1 MNEDELYQKLV
12 ILLKLFKNRPYHLAK
27 YLIDNSAF
35 NKSFLNKI
43 SKSSKLDEIFEDE
56 KFENFLPIYFSNISQ
71 MEEFYESL
79 LEEIREISKKSE
91 IDMTKELNEKLDN
104 LIKYEKYEEAARLRD
119 YMSKNLIKRISKN

>member
-35 NKSFLNKI
+35 NKSFLDKI
-43 SKSSKLDEIFEDE
+43 SKSSKLDEILEDE
-56 KFENFLPIYFSNISQ
+56 KFDNFLPIYFSNISQ

-79 LEEIREISKKSE
+79 LEDIREISKRSE
-91 IDMTKELNEKLDN
+91 VDMIKELNEKLDN
-104 LIKYEKYEEAARLRD
+104 LIKNEKYEEAARLRD
-119 YMSKNLIKRISKN
+119 YMTKNSIKRISKN